1 MTRVNPINPIHRTP
15 RLSRRHWAQAFTQA
29 LAAGALALCGAL
41 PAQAQDSP
49 ARIIVGFPA
58 GGSFDA
64 IARLLADKFK
74 TELNRPVVVDNKPG
88 AGGRIAVDF
97 LKSAPADGSVM
108 MLGPDALVALYP
120 FTFKKLSYDPKKDL
134 VPVGTVAE
142 FAFGFAVGTEPKVNT
157 WAEYAAWAKKNPQK
171 ANYGI
176 PALGAPHHFYGMVLG
191 DAIGVPMQNV
201 PFQGSAPIAMALM
214 GGQISST
221 IDVASSLVE
230 NHRAG
235 KIKILAVTSD
245 ARIVQAPDVPTFAE
259 LGFANV
265 TGMGFNALYAP
276 ANTPAAA
283 IATWNKALAKVMAL
297 PEVKDKLAGM
307 GFIPVGKSPQEL
319 ADRQSESARRWE
331 PVIKASGFVAD

>member
-1 MTRVNPINPIHRTP
+1 MIRSNRRRVAHALLATLACSALGASAPT
-15 RLSRRHWAQAFTQA
+15 WAQESQA
-29 LAAGALALCGAL
+29 K
-41 PAQAQDSP
+41 
-49 ARIIVGFPA
+49 IIVGFPA
-58 GGSFDA
+58 GGSFDV
-64 IARLLADKFK
+64 IARLLAEKMK
-74 TELNRPVVVDNKPG
+74 TELNRPILVDNKPG
-88 AGGRIAVDF
+88 AGGRIAVDA
-97 LKSAPADGSVM
+97 LKASPADGSVM
-108 MLGPDALVALYP
+108 MLGPDALTALYP
-120 FTFKKLSYDPKKDL
+120 FTFKKLNYDPKKDI

-142 FAFGFAVGTEPKVNT
+142 FAFAFAVGTEPKVNT
-157 WAEYAAWAKKNPQK
+157 WAEYVTWAKANPQK

-214 GGQISST
+214 GGQISSS
-221 IDVASSLVE
+221 IDVASSMVE

-245 ARIVQAPDVPTFAE
+245 KRISQTPEVPTFAE

-276 ANTPAAA
+276 AGTPAAA
-283 IATWNKALAKVMAL
+283 IAAWNRALAKTMTL
-297 PEVKDKLAGM
+297 PEVKEKLANM
-307 GFIPVGKSPQEL
+307 GFIPVGKSTQEL
-319 ADRQSESARRWE
+319 IDRQNDAAKRWE